1 MHKTTISLFFIFLFI
16 FSSEAQN
23 LSKVKGN
30 KNVTIEQTALN
41 AFHTIVVNE
50 DFEIEIIQKDTPSVI
65 IETDENL
72 HEFIVFK
79 VTDSILS
86 FNKTA
91 KITSKKKLKITVNY
105 DENLSNIIVKDYAEI
120 NSLTFIDFENGSLI
134 THGNAKTNLLIKANT
149 FNFQGLEKSK
159 VKLNLTSENASIE
172 LSNNCKLDGAL
183 FVSQIQ
189 MTLNEQSNATLD
201 GNSDFIDLK
210 TNDRSNFK
218 GKDFLIETAN
228 IIAETSSDVTVNASN
243 EVTIEASGTSNI
255 YLYNNPKIKIN
266 RFTDT
271 VKLQKKTQ

>member
-120 NSLTFIDFENGSLI
+120 NALTFIDLENGSLI

>member
-1 MHKTTISLFFIFLFI
+1 MYKITISLSFIFLFI

-23 LSKVKGN
+23 PSKVKGN
-30 KNVTIEQTALN
+30 KNITIEQTTLN
-41 AFHTIVVNE
+41 AFHTIVVDE
-50 DFEIEIIQKDTPSVI
+50 DFEIEIIQKDTPTVI

-72 HEFIVFK
+72 HEFIAFE

-91 KITSKKKLKITVNY
+91 KITSKKRLKITVNY

-134 THGNAKTNLLIKANT
+134 THGNAKTDLLIKANS

-172 LSNNCKLDGAL
+172 LSNSCKLDGAL
-183 FVSQIQ
+183 FISQTQ
-189 MTLNEQSNATLD
+189 MTLNEQSIATLS
-201 GNSDFIDLK
+201 GNSDFVDLK

-228 IIAETSSDVTVNASN
+228 VIAKTSSDVTINASK
-243 EVTIEASGTSNI
+243 EITIEASGTSNI
-255 YLYNNPKIKIN
+255 YLYNNPKININ
-266 RFTDT
+266 RFSDT